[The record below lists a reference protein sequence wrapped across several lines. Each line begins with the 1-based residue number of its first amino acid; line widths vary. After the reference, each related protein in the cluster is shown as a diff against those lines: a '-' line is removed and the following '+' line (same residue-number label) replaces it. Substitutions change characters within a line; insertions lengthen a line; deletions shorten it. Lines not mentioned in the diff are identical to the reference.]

1 MWSYDKKQT
10 EILDVETWYNKFYKQ
25 YKQQHKF
32 LDDFDKWLWK
42 RFISR
47 NLEWK
52 VIVDLWCG
60 DGRISNFFAW
70 KWIKEYIWMDISD
83 NMLKETKAYVK
94 KIKQDLNKKNVLDS
108 EIADIVISLFTLLHI
123 DDIQTFFEETY
134 RILKNDGIFVLFHH
148 IERKNYKYVD
158 WKNTYKIS
166 TNKWSYQ
173 EIEKKLDYNFF
184 KFKTYDVI
192 EKWILIGKYYIC
204 NK

>member
-25 YKQQHKF
+25 YKQQYNF

-42 RFISR
+42 RFVPR

-60 DGRISNFFAW
+60 DGRISNFFTW

-83 NMLKETKAYVK
+83 NMLNGTKAYVK
-94 KIKQDLNKKNVLDS
+94 KIKQDLNKKNILDS

-123 DDIQTFFEETY
+123 DDIQTFLEETY
-134 RILKNDGIFVLFHH
+134 RILKNDGVFILFHH
-148 IERKNYKYVD
+148 IERKNYKYAD

-166 TNKWSYQ
+166 TNKWAYQ

-184 KFKTYDVI
+184 KFRTYDVI

>member
-42 RFISR
+42 RFIPR

-60 DGRISNFFAW
+60 DGRISNFFTW
-70 KWIKEYIWMDISD
+70 KWIKEYIWVDISD
-83 NMLKETKAYVK
+83 NMLKETKPYVK

-108 EIADIVISLFTLLHI
+108 DIADVVISLFTLLHI
-123 DDIQTFFEETY
+123 DDIKTFFEETY
-134 RILKNDGIFVLFHH
+134 RILKNDGVFVLFHH

-184 KFKTYDVI
+184 KFKTYDVM